1 MREGL
6 ITAILIIIMILNGID
21 VFVDI
26 GLQVPFWHIVQE
38 ATLVLLSGLGAV
50 LLIMHIRNKS
60 QKLKNLV
67 KDLSTANQQIT
78 SLTSKMAQERT
89 HYSGVIKTQ
98 FEEWSLTNTEQ
109 QVALLI
115 LKGCSLKEIAAV
127 RDTKEATVRQQASSV
142 YSKSNLEGRHEF
154 SAWFL
159 EDFLN

>member
-89 HYSGVIKTQ
+89 HYS
-98 FEEWSLTNTEQ
+98 
-109 QVALLI
+109 
-115 LKGCSLKEIAAV
+115 
-127 RDTKEATVRQQASSV
+127 
-142 YSKSNLEGRHEF
+142 
-154 SAWFL
+154 
-159 EDFLN
+159 